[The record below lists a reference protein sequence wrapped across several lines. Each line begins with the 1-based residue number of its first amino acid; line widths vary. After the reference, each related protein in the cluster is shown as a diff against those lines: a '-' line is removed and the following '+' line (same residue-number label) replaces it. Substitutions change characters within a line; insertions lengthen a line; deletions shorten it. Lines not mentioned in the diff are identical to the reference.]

1 MKKFTFQRKILLLIS
16 LILLVC
22 VPYNQAQSVKRQCI
36 SSYGAVIMT
45 GDAVFMQT
53 VGQPFNTV
61 ASSGNST
68 EVLQGFQQPVVFK
81 AEAIHSG
88 PLKSLNLNV
97 FPNPAAY
104 SVTLQSDE
112 SVENSL
118 IEVTDLSGKMILSE
132 KVTQLQVYDMNCGA
146 WKNGI
151 YIITVRDND
160 QNISSI
166 KITINK

>member
-1 MKKFTFQRKILLLIS
+1 MFQRKIPLSLC
-16 LILLVC
+16 LILFVC
-22 VPYNQAQSVKRQCI
+22 FSFENQAQSVKRQCI
-36 SSYGAVIMT
+36 SSYGSIIMSH
-45 GDAVFMQT
+45 DAAFMQT

-68 EVLQGFQQPVVFK
+68 AILPGFQQPVAFK
-81 AEAIHSG
+81 VETLNSG
-88 PLKSLNLNV
+88 PLKGLNLTV
-97 FPNPAAY
+97 FPNPAVY
-104 SVTLQSDE
+104 SLTLQSDE

-151 YIITVRDND
+151 YIITVSDNNN
-160 QNISSI
+160 NISSI
-166 KITINK
+166 KVTINK